1 MSETIRTDG
10 SGVMDAE
17 SRVFS
22 MNDLISRQAAIQ
34 EIKDLPDCQNGYS
47 DTYDKA
53 QIIGVLEELP
63 SAQPEQR
70 WIPCS
75 ERLPELDVPIVFTTA
90 IGTLDVGFRID
101 ADTMNQFYSETGKC
115 RRDNYDVIAW
125 QPLPEPY
132 KEEKE

>member
-1 MSETIRTDG
+1 M
-10 SGVMDAE
+10 
-17 SRVFS
+17 
-22 MNDLISRQAAIQ
+22 DLISRQAVNGIIDSLFQNKNHTLIVSPIVLHALRKIQ
-34 EIKDLPDCQNGYS
+34 N
-47 DTYDKA
+47 
-53 QIIGVLEELP
+53 LP
-63 SAQPEQR
+63 SVNTPNALEALEMR

-115 RRDNYDVIAW
+115 RRVNDDVIAW

-132 KEEKE
+132 KEKTE

>member
-1 MSETIRTDG
+1 M
-10 SGVMDAE
+10 
-17 SRVFS
+17 
-22 MNDLISRQAAIQ
+22 DLISRQAAIEAIGQ
-34 EIKDLPDCQNGYS
+34 NKKIDTKEYTDGYIDGRYDAINAIKELP
-47 DTYDKA
+47 
-53 QIIGVLEELP
+53 P
-63 SAQPEQR
+63 SAQTEQR

-115 RRDNYDVIAW
+115 RRVNDDVIAW

-132 KEEKE
+132 KAEE